1 MVEENSQSNNKV
13 PDPREIQK
21 IRLNPDMGADRKLK
35 TVGGTTYFYG
45 PGTSIFAR
53 SSFAAMAH
61 FAPGDTTF
69 WAFGHDEW
77 QYILKGEA
85 DVTYSLDS
93 TLHTEEKT
101 MHIAP
106 GDLYFIPAGAR
117 LTWKV
122 APHSE
127 LVRLN
132 FVLTVSATQEP
143 LPSYVAPGAMEQLE

>member
-1 MVEENSQSNNKV
+1 MAEEKSQGNTQM

-21 IRLNPDMGADRKLK
+21 IRLDPDIGANRKLK

-45 PGTSIFAR
+45 PGTSIFTK

-61 FAPGDTTF
+61 FAAGDTAM

-93 TLHTEEKT
+93 TLHTEQKT
-101 MHIAP
+101 MHISQ

-132 FVLTVSATQEP
+132 LVLIVSAPQEP
-143 LPSYVAPGAMEQLE
+143 LPSYIAPGAMGELK

>member
-1 MVEENSQSNNKV
+1 MAENKSQGNRET
-13 PDPREIQK
+13 PDAREIQR
-21 IRLNPDMGADRKLK
+21 IRVDPDMGANRRLK

-45 PGTSIFAR
+45 PGTSIFAK

-61 FAPGDTTF
+61 FAAGDTTF

-85 DVTYSLDS
+85 EVTYSLDS
-93 TLHTEEKT
+93 TLHTEENT
-101 MHIAP
+101 MHIAA

-132 FVLTVSATQEP
+132 LVLIVSAPQEP
-143 LPSYVAPGAMEQLE
+143 LPSYITPGAMEELK